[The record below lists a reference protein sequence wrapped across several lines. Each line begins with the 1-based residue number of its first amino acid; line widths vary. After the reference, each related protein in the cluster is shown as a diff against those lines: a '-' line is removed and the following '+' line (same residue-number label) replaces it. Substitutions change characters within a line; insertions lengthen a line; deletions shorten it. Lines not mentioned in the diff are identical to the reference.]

1 MTNIVILGAGY
12 AGLAAAVQLAARTR
26 RDDTVQVTLVNASDR
41 FTERLRLPMTATG
54 QDVADLRIPDLLA
67 GTGAGFEPGWVTS
80 VDLAGRTVTLDDRK
94 ITFDLLV
101 YALGSVAD
109 TGAVPGA
116 DEHAYTLNSFDDAA
130 VLAARLAG
138 ATDVVIGGTGPTGIE
153 SAAEIASRYPH
164 LTVTLVGRHE
174 PGAAMGPKARAYLQA
189 ALDRLGV
196 RTVRAEVRKVLPDGV
211 HLDDGTL
218 PADLFLWAGGTR
230 VSPLAAAMTT
240 DDRGRIVTDA
250 SLRSVS
256 HPFVYAIGDAAAIRQ
271 PYGIMHGTCQGG
283 MPTGV
288 HAAVSILREL
298 RGKPAKPFRFGYYQT
313 PVSLGRHDGV
323 VQFTHG
329 DDTPRR
335 FSLTGR
341 LAARYKELATAAPW
355 PTYRRMRRMPASAAF
370 WPHGKRR

>member
-26 RDDTVQVTLVNASDR
+26 RDDSIQVTLVNASDR

-54 QDVADLRIPDLLA
+54 QDVADRRVPDLLA
-67 GTGAGFEPGWVTS
+67 GTGARFEPGWVTAL
-80 VDLAGRTVTLDDRK
+80 DLAARTVTLDDRK
-94 ITFDLLV
+94 INFDLLV

-116 DEHAYTLNSFDDAA
+116 DEYAYTLNSFDDAA
-130 VLAARLAG
+130 VLAAKLAG
-138 ATDVVIGGTGPTGIE
+138 ATDVVIGGTGPTGVE

-174 PGAAMGPKARAYLQA
+174 PGAGMCPGARAHLRA

-196 RTVRAEVRKVLPDGV
+196 RTVRAEIRKVLPDRV

-218 PADLFLWAGGTR
+218 PAGLVLWAGGTR

-240 DDRGRIVTDA
+240 DDRGRIVTDP

-288 HAAVSILREL
+288 HAALSILREL
-298 RGKPAKPFRFGYYQT
+298 TGKPAKPFRFGYYQT
-313 PVSLGRHDGV
+313 PVSLGRQDGV

-335 FSLTGR
+335 FYLTGR
-341 LAARYKELATAAPW
+341 LAARYKEIATAAPW
-355 PTYRRMRRMPASAAF
+355 PTYRRMRRLPASAAF
-370 WPHGKRR
+370 WPHGKRS